1 MRAEKTR
8 ANPPPDLSTS
18 IACASSSSGSI
29 TREETMAIFERG
41 CTRLKPFPAADPS
54 RGQPTWFIL
63 PQPLTDIGA
72 QGDVR
77 AMNRIAACLVAA
89 AISPA
94 QAAQYVC
101 RIAGKPPIFAA
112 DR

>member
-1 MRAEKTR
+1 
-8 ANPPPDLSTS
+8 
-18 IACASSSSGSI
+18 
-29 TREETMAIFERG
+29 
-41 CTRLKPFPAADPS
+41 
-54 RGQPTWFIL
+54 
-63 PQPLTDIGA
+63 
-72 QGDVR
+72 
-77 AMNRIAACLVAA
+77 MNRIAACLVAA